1 MLSLDRSTLRSFF
14 CAAASGAALTFVT
27 ACSGSMPSST
37 LPPAAAGAA
46 SRLGTQPAAVA
57 ASKSFKFTTLD
68 DQADPTFNQLLG
80 INDKGVISGYYGS
93 GAPGHPFK
101 GYTLDKPYAQSNYV
115 NENYPGSA
123 ATQVTAINNAGDTAG
138 FWIDGKNVNR
148 GFVEW
153 RGVFSSYTDPK
164 TGHGTVNQ
172 ILGINDSGIAVGFYT
187 DAKNVNHAFTLDQA
201 TGKFDAVT
209 PPGGGSAQATAINNH
224 GDIVGLVTN
233 SGQTWGFIRKGNHF
247 SALSF
252 PGGSTTQPFGVN
264 DRDEIVGSYVD
275 ASNVMHGFLLQN
287 PLTHAKWTSIDD
299 PNGIGTTVVN
309 GINDRGDMVGF
320 YTDAGGNFDGMLVT
334 P

>member
-1 MLSLDRSTLRSFF
+1 MLSLDRPSFRTLF
-14 CAAASGAALTFVT
+14 CAAAAGAALSLVT
-27 ACSGSMPSST
+27 ACSGSTPSPA
-37 LPPAAAGAA
+37 LPPASSGAA
-46 SRLGTQPAAVA
+46 SSLGAQSAGATPG
-57 ASKSFKFTTLD
+57 KSLRFITLD

-80 INDKGVISGYYGS
+80 INDKGVIAGYYGS
-93 GAPGHPFK
+93 GQAGHPFQ
-101 GYTLDKPYAQSNYV
+101 GYTLHKPYAQSDYV
-115 NENYPGSA
+115 NEDYPGSA

-138 FWIDGKNVNR
+138 FWIDNKNINR

-153 RGVFSSYTDPK
+153 RGVFTSYTDPK

-187 DAKNVNHAFTLDQA
+187 DANNVNHAFTLNQA
-201 TGKFDAVT
+201 TSKFEALT

-224 GDIVGLVTN
+224 GDIVGLVTSN
-233 SGQTWGFIRKGNHF
+233 GQTSGFIRKGNHF

-252 PGGSTTQPFGVN
+252 PGGNTTQPFGVN

-275 ASNVMHGFLLQN
+275 AGSVMHGFLLQN

-320 YTDAGGNFDGMLVT
+320 YTDAAGNFDGMLIL